1 MLFVYILVDLKKK
14 ESKSKFLII
23 GNFLL
28 WTMKDEKWIIIKAF
42 LLTISI
48 THNKKTSKYKQVKY
62 NIISIIKTQNHSKR
76 RPKFQKITLHAVL
89 PYQQLCIY
97 HSIDSTIYYHTKC
110 TCNKTLNN
118 QHRKQPVTAKI
129 KMERKTKR
137 HFTYQGTVSV

>member
-76 RPKFQKITLHAVL
+76 RPKF
-89 PYQQLCIY
+89 
-97 HSIDSTIYYHTKC
+97 
-110 TCNKTLNN
+110 
-118 QHRKQPVTAKI
+118 
-129 KMERKTKR
+129 
-137 HFTYQGTVSV
+137 